1 MSGYFSGSLLF
12 FDSPRDK
19 KIRGLLDLSFTLS
32 RVFEALSDHVYVF
45 FIVFLSREHL
55 RLPNFVVSTFTS
67 SKSLGF

>member
-1 MSGYFSGSLLF
+1 MVTSADLYYSLIHLVT
-12 FDSPRDK
+12 K
-19 KIRGLLDLSFTLS
+19 NIRGLLDLSFTLS
-32 RVFEALSDHVYVF
+32 RVFEALPDHVYVF